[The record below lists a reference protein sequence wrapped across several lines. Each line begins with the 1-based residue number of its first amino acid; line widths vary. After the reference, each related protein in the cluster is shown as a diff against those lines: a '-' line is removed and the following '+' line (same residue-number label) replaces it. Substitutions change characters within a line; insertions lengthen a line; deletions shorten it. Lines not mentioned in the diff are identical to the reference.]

1 MIKHQSRSERAE
13 IQLLRNR
20 FIFGPSNK
28 ERIIKY
34 HEDYRKNFELG
45 LVISL
50 SAIIAI
56 FHAWKRDEKTKVT
69 VVKAQISVNM
79 VEEIPRTVHRKR
91 ILMPTRPSV
100 PIPSEDEMIPEDET
114 IELTTLDLTEIPL
127 PPLPPDVEF
136 SSDAPVFVAFDE
148 PPAPLGGMAAIQK
161 NLVYPEIARTAGI
174 EGEVILHIQ
183 IAETG
188 DVKTVKVVKSL
199 NLTEL
204 DEAAINAVRSVKWK
218 PARQRDS
225 AIAVWISVPIEFS
238 LR

>member
-13 IQLLRNR
+13 IQLLPNR
-20 FIFGPSNK
+20 FVFGPSNK
-28 ERIIKY
+28 ERVKRS
-34 HEDYRKNFELG
+34 HADYRKNFELG

-50 SAIIAI
+50 SVIIAV
-56 FHAWKRDEKTKVT
+56 FHAWKRDEKKEAT
-69 VVKAQISVNM
+69 VVKAQISVD
-79 VEEIPRTVHRKR
+79 VVDDIPRTVHRKR
-91 ILMPTRPSV
+91 VLMPTSPSV
-100 PIPSEDEMIPEDET
+100 PIPSEDEFIPEDET
-114 IELTTLDLTEIPL
+114 IELTTLDLTEIPV
-127 PPLPPDVEF
+127 PPLPPDVKY

-148 PPAPLGGMAAIQK
+148 PPAPRGGMAAIQR

-183 IAETG
+183 IDDTG
-188 DVKTVKVVKSL
+188 EVKTVKVVKSL

-218 PARQRDS
+218 PAKQRDM
-225 AIAVWISVPIEFS
+225 AIAVWISVPIQFS